1 MNDARSL
8 AARRVRDDWQKRVES
23 VQTHRLA
30 SGLCVSLLPIND
42 ERLSAIEVRLA
53 VGSGDE
59 RPGERGLAHFLEH
72 LMFRGSRTYPD
83 GRFDELA
90 EARGIQANAWTW
102 LDTTAYTAIL
112 TNDALSTLF
121 ALETDRLQHL
131 AITEEVFQTE
141 RNVVLNER
149 ELTLESDPLALAR
162 EHLEARL
169 FGDTEKKGPYAHPT
183 IGLRDEL
190 EALCRDDVLRFYRR
204 HYRPPQ
210 THLLVSSGLAA
221 GELFAMIDDHFG
233 DYVGEDA
240 TTLPERPDLQQFT
253 LGWQE
258 TFSASFSEPRVFI
271 AWPYPSA
278 AEPDALAAHDLLWEV
293 LLHERG
299 GRLMHA
305 LEIEAEV
312 VLEQNADAAAHRLQH
327 AMFYEAIPRQGVP
340 AQKVVDKVFE
350 VLAQVAKDGIHAH
363 ELQAARLSLMTH
375 YARLSPPWRT
385 LRMLGDAQSDAG
397 SMQNMVQRLDA
408 LIEAGPEALQGCAA
422 RLAAPSQ
429 AAVLIAKPRRSR

>member
-8 AARRVRDDWQKRVES
+8 AARRVRDDWRKRVES
-23 VQTHRLA
+23 VQTHRLT
-30 SGLCVSLLPIND
+30 SGLRVSLLPID
-42 ERLSAIEVRLA
+42 DPQLSAIEVRLA

-121 ALETDRLQHL
+121 ALEADRLQHL

-141 RNVVLNER
+141 RKVVLNER

-169 FGDTEKKGPYAHPT
+169 FGDGETGGPYAHPT

-190 EALCRDDVLRFYRR
+190 EALCRDDVSRFYRR
-204 HYRPPQ
+204 HYRPEQ
-210 THLLVSSGLAA
+210 THILISSGLPAD
-221 GELFAMIDDHFG
+221 ELFAMLDAHFG
-233 DYVGEDA
+233 GYVGEESD
-240 TTLPERPDLQQFT
+240 PKHGRPDLQRLT

-271 AWPYPSA
+271 AWPYPSS
-278 AEPDALAAHDLLWEV
+278 AEADALAAYDLLWEV

-299 GRLMHA
+299 GRLMNA
-305 LEIEAEV
+305 LEIDAEI
-312 VLEQNADAAAHRLQH
+312 VLEQNADGAAHRLQH
-327 AMFYEAIPRQGVP
+327 AMFYEAIPRQGVR
-340 AQKVVDKVFE
+340 AQEVVDRVFE
-350 VLAQVAKDGIHAH
+350 VLSQVAEQGVQLH
-363 ELQAARLSLMTH
+363 ELEAARLSLMTH
-375 YARLSPPWRT
+375 YARLCPPWRT

-397 SMQNMVQRLDA
+397 SMQAMVQRLDA
-408 LIEAGPEALQGCAA
+408 LIKAGPETLQRCAA
-422 RLAAPSQ
+422 TLAAPSR